1 MGIFSAKRSFS
12 EALLYFGIQPM
23 CEKFTLFLLHIAAL
37 PVMIKAGF
45 LLKRFTY
52 AL

>member
-1 MGIFSAKRSFS
+1 
-12 EALLYFGIQPM
+12 M